1 MYNPS
6 QAYNAYA
13 ESANEINSNLA
24 SYRADV
30 DNIRGINKQLV
41 QQAREKTDI
50 DAIRDIA
57 SEAGVRAF
65 KSAMSK
71 YGSKLYDAKIPGL
84 GGSIKDADT
93 RLGQAIDERTRPI
106 INDLRERGGRLAD
119 NVRNTVNDM
128 RGRGERAVQERV
140 RQLNGGGDPEE
151 DGVEMQEMGA
161 EPGQEGANTNI
172 GTREDVNEDGTNMTD
187 DLDDMGEDLD
197 MGEGQF
203 NGTFEDFMNQFNV
216 ARKPNGDI
224 DFDVENDRMGMVN
237 EDLTA
242 QAHRE
247 QLTQP
252 ERPEQQPQQEMDE
265 NHEESK
271 TEEAEPEEEET
282 PNEQFEDEQ
291 EDATNEAEDVNEGS
305 DLTGEGADALEG
317 LGDGAEAVGEAG
329 AGLAEGSGIAEGL
342 EAGAGALAS
351 TGIGAPIAGA
361 LAVAGGLVEAFTL
374 FESGKGIVDWFEQD
388 VLGQHPKAPQV
399 KIPKMGLTASERGQM
414 IVPTSDTL
422 DTQLPTGG
430 W

>member
-30 DNIRGINKQLV
+30 DNIKGINKQLV

-65 KSAMSK
+65 KSVMSK

-93 RLGQAIDERTRPI
+93 RLGQAIEDRARPV
-106 INDLRERGGRLAD
+106 INDLRARGQNIAD
-119 NVRNTVNDM
+119 NVRNTVNDL

-161 EPGQEGANTNI
+161 EPGQESANTNI
-172 GTREDVNEDGTNMTD
+172 GGREDVNEDGTNMTD
-187 DLDDMGEDLD
+187 DLEDMGDDID

-203 NGTFEDFMNQFNV
+203 NGTFEDFMNQFDV

-224 DFDVENDRMGMVN
+224 DFNTENNRLGMVN
-237 EDLTA
+237 EDLEA

-252 ERPEQQPQQEMDE
+252 ERPEEQPQQEMNE
-265 NHEESK
+265 NHEENNN
-271 TEEAEPEEEET
+271 EEPEEEET

-291 EDATNEAEDVNEGS
+291 NDAQDEAEDLNEGE
-305 DLTGEGADALEG
+305 DLQGETADAMEGLGEGAEA
-317 LGDGAEAVGEAG
+317 GAEAG

-342 EAGAGALAS
+342 EEGAGALAA

-399 KIPKMGLTASERGQM
+399 KIPKLGLTSAERGQM

-422 DTQLPTGG
+422 DTQLPVGG